1 MRIVLD
7 TNVFISSFFGGNP
20 RTIIDLWKDGRLTL
34 CLSQDIF
41 DEYIEVLRLLGID
54 NTPELEELLKFFA
67 TGFHIVFTTRTP
79 EIHVAADPDD
89 DKVIECAVEGKA
101 THIVTGD
108 KRHLIPLSGHKGIS
122 ILSPFDFVELFPFS
136 DRSRSSP

>member
-34 CLSQDIF
+34 CLSQEIF
-41 DEYIEVLRLLGID
+41 DEYIEVLRRLGLD
-54 NTPELEELLKFFA
+54 NTPEMEELLKLFA

-79 EIHVAADPDD
+79 EIHVVADPDD
-89 DKVIECAVEGKA
+89 DKFIACALALKSHYVVSGDKA
-101 THIVTGD
+101 LIDVRQHQGINIVTP
-108 KRHLIPLSGHKGIS
+108 REFLEIRGIK
-122 ILSPFDFVELFPFS
+122 P
-136 DRSRSSP
+136 

>member
-41 DEYIEVLRLLGID
+41 DEYIEVLRRLGLD
-54 NTPELEELLKFFA
+54 NTPELEELLKLFA

-79 EIHVAADPDD
+79 EIHVVADPDD
-89 DKVIECAVEGKA
+89 DKFIACALALKA
-101 THIVTGD
+101 GCVVSGD
-108 KRHLIPLSGHKGIS
+108 KALVDVRLYQGIRIVAPS
-122 ILSPFDFVELFPFS
+122 EFLEIMGDLKP
-136 DRSRSSP
+136 

>member
-7 TNVFISSFFGGNP
+7 ANVFISSFFGGNP

-41 DEYIEVLRLLGID
+41 DEYIEVLRRLGLG
-54 NTPELEELLKFFA
+54 NTPELEELLKLFA

-79 EIHVAADPDD
+79 EIHVVADPDD
-89 DKVIECAVEGKA
+89 DKFIACALALKA
-101 THIVTGD
+101 GCVVSGDKALVDVRLHQGIRIVTPREFLETMG
-108 KRHLIPLSGHKGIS
+108 
-122 ILSPFDFVELFPFS
+122 ELKP
-136 DRSRSSP
+136 

>member
-41 DEYIEVLRLLGID
+41 DEYIEVLRRLGLD
-54 NTPELEELLKFFA
+54 NTPELEELLKLFA

-79 EIHVAADPDD
+79 EIHVVADPDD
-89 DKVIECAVEGKA
+89 DKFIACAQALKA
-101 THIVTGD
+101 GCVVSGDKALVDVRLYQGIRIVTPREFLEIMED
-108 KRHLIPLSGHKGIS
+108 MKP
-122 ILSPFDFVELFPFS
+122 
-136 DRSRSSP
+136 

>member
-41 DEYIEVLRLLGID
+41 DEYIEVLRRLGLD
-54 NTPELEELLKFFA
+54 NTPELEELLKLFA

-79 EIHVAADPDD
+79 EIHVVADPDD
-89 DKVIECAVEGKA
+89 DKFIACALALKA
-101 THIVTGD
+101 GCVVSGDKALVDVRLYQRIRIVTPREFLEIMGD
-108 KRHLIPLSGHKGIS
+108 LKP
-122 ILSPFDFVELFPFS
+122 
-136 DRSRSSP
+136 

>member
-41 DEYIEVLRLLGID
+41 DEYIEVLRRLGLD
-54 NTPELEELLKFFA
+54 NTPELEELLKLFA

-79 EIHVAADPDD
+79 EIHVVADADD
-89 DKVIECAVEGKA
+89 DKFIACAQALKA
-101 THIVTGD
+101 GCVVSGDKALVDVRLYQGIRIVTPREFLEIMGD
-108 KRHLIPLSGHKGIS
+108 LKP
-122 ILSPFDFVELFPFS
+122 
-136 DRSRSSP
+136 

>member
-41 DEYIEVLRLLGID
+41 DEYIEVLRRLGLD
-54 NTPELEELLKFFA
+54 NTPELEELLKLFA

-79 EIHVAADPDD
+79 EIHVVADPDD
-89 DKVIECAVEGKA
+89 DKFIACALALKA
-101 THIVTGD
+101 GCVVSGDKALVDVRLYQGIRIVTPCEFLEIMGEMTN
-108 KRHLIPLSGHKGIS
+108 R
-122 ILSPFDFVELFPFS
+122 
-136 DRSRSSP
+136 RQ

>member
-20 RTIIDLWKDGRLTL
+20 RTIIDLWKDGRLML

-41 DEYIEVLRLLGID
+41 DEYIEVLRRLGFD
-54 NTPELEELLKFFA
+54 NTPELEELLKLFA

-79 EIHVAADPDD
+79 EIHVVADPDD
-89 DKVIECAVEGKA
+89 DKFIACALALKA
-101 THIVTGD
+101 ACVVSGDKALVDVRLYQGIKIVTPREFLEIMG
-108 KRHLIPLSGHKGIS
+108 
-122 ILSPFDFVELFPFS
+122 VTA
-136 DRSRSSP
+136 DRRQ

>member
-20 RTIIDLWKDGRLTL
+20 RTIINLWKDGRLTL

-41 DEYIEVLRLLGID
+41 DEYIEVLRRLGLD
-54 NTPELEELLKFFA
+54 NTPELEELLKLFA

-79 EIHVAADPDD
+79 EIHVVTDPDD
-89 DKVIECAVEGKA
+89 DKFIACALALKA
-101 THIVTGD
+101 GCVVSGDKALVDVRLYQGIRIVTPREFLEIMED
-108 KRHLIPLSGHKGIS
+108 LERRK
-122 ILSPFDFVELFPFS
+122 
-136 DRSRSSP
+136 

>member
-41 DEYIEVLRLLGID
+41 DEYIEVLRRLGLD
-54 NTPELEELLKFFA
+54 NTPELEELLKLFA
-67 TGFHIVFTTRTP
+67 TGFRIVFTTRTP
-79 EIHVAADPDD
+79 EIHVVADPDD
-89 DKVIECAVEGKA
+89 DKFIACALALKA
-101 THIVTGD
+101 GCVVSGDKVLVDVRLYQGIRIVTPREFLEIMG
-108 KRHLIPLSGHKGIS
+108 S
-122 ILSPFDFVELFPFS
+122 
-136 DRSRSSP
+136 

>member
-41 DEYIEVLRLLGID
+41 DEYIEVLRRLGLD
-54 NTPELEELLKFFA
+54 NTQELEELLKLFA

-79 EIHVAADPDD
+79 EIHVVTDPDD
-89 DKVIECAVEGKA
+89 DKFIACALALKA
-101 THIVTGD
+101 GCVVSGDKALVDVRLHQGIRIVTPREFLKIMGD
-108 KRHLIPLSGHKGIS
+108 
-122 ILSPFDFVELFPFS
+122 
-136 DRSRSSP
+136 

>member
-20 RTIIDLWKDGRLTL
+20 RTIIDLWKDGRLRL

-41 DEYIEVLRLLGID
+41 DEYIEVLRRLGLD
-54 NTPELEELLKFFA
+54 DTPELEELLKLFA

-79 EIHVAADPDD
+79 EIHVVADSDD
-89 DKVIECAVEGKA
+89 DKFIACALALKA
-101 THIVTGD
+101 GCVVSGDKALVDVRLYQGIRIVTPKEFLKIMG
-108 KRHLIPLSGHKGIS
+108 
-122 ILSPFDFVELFPFS
+122 E
-136 DRSRSSP
+136 

>member
-41 DEYIEVLRLLGID
+41 DEYIEVLRRLGLD
-54 NTPELEELLKFFA
+54 NTPELEEILKLFA
-67 TGFHIVFTTRTP
+67 TGVHIVFTTRTP
-79 EIHVAADPDD
+79 EIHVVADPDD
-89 DKVIECAVEGKA
+89 DKFIACALALKA
-101 THIVTGD
+101 GCVVSGDKALVDVRLYQGIRIVTPREFLEIMGD
-108 KRHLIPLSGHKGIS
+108 LK
-122 ILSPFDFVELFPFS
+122 
-136 DRSRSSP
+136 